1 MSVQGKTITMLSML
15 QNYHSLFKQQ
25 KLDKILDYL
34 SNHKKCSKPQL
45 KSFQLIKK
53 HLLQLFKLVN
63 L

>member
-34 SNHKKCSKPQL
+34 SNRKKCSK
-45 KSFQLIKK
+45 IT
-53 HLLQLFKLVN
+53 
-63 L
+63 